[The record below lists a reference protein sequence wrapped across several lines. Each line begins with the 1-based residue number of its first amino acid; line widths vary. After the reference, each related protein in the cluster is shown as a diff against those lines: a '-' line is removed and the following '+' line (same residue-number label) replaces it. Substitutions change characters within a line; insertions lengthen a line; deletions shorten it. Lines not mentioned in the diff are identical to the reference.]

1 MKNVKNRVNSF
12 DMFVRLDEQLSTT
25 DDSSVKM
32 IKAKL
37 KSAAYNASSALSLME
52 SNPNVTVDA
61 YILAQI
67 AVAADYLDHIEEY
80 FRNFEGSGEDAGLPS
95 GEETSDEPHTPA
107 PEGTDEVAPPEAE
120 PKSDDDKG
128 GEDEPDETSDDETED
143 EIEDT
148 PEEEQEEEE

>member
-52 SNPNVTVDA
+52 SNPNVSVDA
-61 YILAQI
+61 YTLAQI

-80 FRNFEGSGEDAGLPS
+80 FRNFEGEGGGDATALPAGDGTDAS
-95 GEETSDEPHTPA
+95 AMPPTDDGGEEGAPA
-107 PEGTDEVAPPEAE
+107 PEDTE
-120 PKSDDDKG
+120 G
-128 GEDEPDETSDDETED
+128 GEDDDAEPADSKDDETED

>member
-61 YILAQI
+61 YMLAQI

-80 FRNFEGSGEDAGLPS
+80 FRNFEDGGGDAGLPS
-95 GEETSDEPHTPA
+95 GEETPDEAHTPA
-107 PEGTDEVAPPEAE
+107 PEGTDDVAPPTEEPAE
-120 PKSDDDKG
+120 DDKG